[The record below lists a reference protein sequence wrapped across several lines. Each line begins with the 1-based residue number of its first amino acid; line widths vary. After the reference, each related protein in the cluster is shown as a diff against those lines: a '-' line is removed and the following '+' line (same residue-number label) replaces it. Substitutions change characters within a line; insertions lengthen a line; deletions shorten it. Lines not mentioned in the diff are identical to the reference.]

1 MVGPE
6 KLPMGSTSSLC
17 HLLAQPDPRSDVG
30 GEHHHHAE
38 EGPRRGEDEGAR
50 FTRLTMRVAEMIKL
64 QSDAKRGMYT
74 CLEYEHRGQK
84 LGEKVGLVDRRA
96 IPIGNEA
103 GDALCML
110 DLFSNICSHM
120 HVGD

>member
-1 MVGPE
+1 
-6 KLPMGSTSSLC
+6 MGENGGRWDPKNFPWVPQAACATCS
-17 HLLAQPDPRSDVG
+17 QPDPQPDV

-38 EGPRRGEDEGAR
+38 EGPRRAEDEGAR

-74 CLEYEHRGQK
+74 CLECGGQK
-84 LGEKVGLVDRRA
+84 VGEKLKLVDRPA

-103 GDALCML
+103 AARLV
-110 DLFSNICSHM
+110 SSICLSY
-120 HVGD
+120 VGD

>member
-6 KLPMGSTSSLC
+6 KLPMGSTHS
-17 HLLAQPDPRSDVG
+17 HLLLNLMVMSTAIIVIITMVVVKIKV
-30 GEHHHHAE
+30 
-38 EGPRRGEDEGAR
+38 R
-50 FTRLTMRVAEMIKL
+50 FTTVTMRVARMIKL

-84 LGEKVGLVDRRA
+84 LGEKVGLVDRPA

-110 DLFSNICSHM
+110 DLSPSI
-120 HVGD
+120 

>member
-1 MVGPE
+1 MGPE

-50 FTRLTMRVAEMIKL
+50 FTRVTMRVAEMIKL
-64 QSDAKRGMYT
+64 QSDAKRWMYT
-74 CLEYEHRGQK
+74 CLECGGQK
-84 LGEKVGLVDRRA
+84 VGEKLELVDRAA

-103 GDALCML
+103 RLVSSICLSYIGD
-110 DLFSNICSHM
+110 
-120 HVGD
+120 